1 MEPAD
6 QIPRPR
12 CRPPQN
18 QNQPP
23 TSSVTSIEEPN
34 LKSDTDEVCDKSS
47 DFKFIKPHFLHINNN
62 GGESLSINNGFE
74 LLNPQFARVRD
85 IR

>member
-12 CRPPQN
+12 SRPPQN

-23 TSSVTSIEEPN
+23 VTSSMKQLKQEPGDSDI
-34 LKSDTDEVCDKSS
+34 LKSRLMRPVND
-47 DFKFIKPHFLHINNN
+47 
-62 GGESLSINNGFE
+62 SLSAISNGFE

-85 IR
+85 MR

>member
-23 TSSVTSIEEPN
+23 TSNITGIEKTHN
-34 LKSDTDEVCDKSS
+34 KSDTSELCDESK
-47 DFKFIKPHFLHINNN
+47 DFKFIEPHFLHIKNT
-62 GGESLSINNGFE
+62 GGESLSGNNGFE